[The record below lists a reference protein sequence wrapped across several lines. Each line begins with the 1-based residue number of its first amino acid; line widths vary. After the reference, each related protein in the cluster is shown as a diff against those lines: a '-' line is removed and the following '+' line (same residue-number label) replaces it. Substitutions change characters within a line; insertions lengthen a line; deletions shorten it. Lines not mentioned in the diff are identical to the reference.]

1 MTVDLQDPF
10 DVALLAEMSARQE
23 KDAARIVALCKAL
36 SRAMAELEALKA
48 AKAQPAAPAAPGAP

>member
-1 MTVDLQDPF
+1 MNAQDPF

-36 SRAMAELEALKA
+36 SRAMAELETLKA
-48 AKAQPAAPAAPGAP
+48 EKAAPAAPAAPKP